1 LPAVHIDSSGSGP
14 PLVLIH
20 SLLTDARA
28 YDSAAAELS
37 GSYRLHRVWLPGF
50 GPSPPLGPD
59 ASPNLFDLAAMVAG
73 ALPEAGI
80 GPDAAVLGN
89 GLGAFV
95 AVAMA
100 VAHGSDFGPLIVANG
115 GAVFSEDRRGAFET
129 MSRLVSQAGMAA
141 VVDTAVRRIFPGDYL
156 ADRPSAIEERRR
168 VLLEIEPASFA
179 ACCRALHAMDL
190 RPGLSQIA
198 NPTLVIGGAADAT
211 TPPEMSTELAAG
223 IAGAELVILDDCGHC
238 PPLQQPAAF
247 AAAVDAFLER
257 HLERW

>member
-1 LPAVHIDSSGSGP
+1 MAAVHIESSGSGP

-28 YDSAAAELS
+28 YDSAATALS

-50 GPSPPLGPD
+50 GPSPPLAPD
-59 ASPNLFDLAAMVAG
+59 ASPSLFDLAAMVTG

-156 ADRPSAIEERRR
+156 ADHPSAIEERRR
-168 VLLEIEPASFA
+168 VLLEIEPVSFA

-198 NPTLVIGGAADAT
+198 NRTLVIGGAADAT

-223 IAGAELVILDDCGHC
+223 IARAELVILDDCGHC

-247 AAAVDAFLER
+247 AAAVDAFLKR
-257 HLERW
+257 HLER

>member
-1 LPAVHIDSSGSGP
+1 MHIDSSGSGP